1 MCRLFGLHAGAPV
14 DAEFWLIDAPDSLA
28 AQSHRNPDGAGIG
41 AFGADGRPVV
51 SKQPIAA
58 WQDAEFATAARR
70 MHGTTFVA
78 HVRYA
83 STGQHTVANTHP
95 FRQDDRL
102 FAHNGVVQG
111 LPDLDRRLAGLDA
124 AGLDAAGLA
133 GGETDSERVFA
144 LITAETR
151 RHGGD
156 LGEGLEAAIG
166 WIGDRLPVYALNF
179 VLVTASSLW
188 ALRYPAT
195 HELYVL
201 ERPAGGRGS
210 GSAAGGGSRA
220 AAGGGSGAATGR
232 GSGAAAGGGSG
243 AAAGGALDAR
253 SSRIHA
259 RSAHL
264 ANRPSV
270 IVASERM
277 DDDQG
282 WRLLDPGELLSV
294 GPDLAVSSSTPFP
307 AVPRHLLQESDLD
320 PAAAASQHP
329 HS

>member
-1 MCRLFGLHAGAPV
+1 MCRLFGLHAGVAV

-41 AFGADGRPVV
+41 AFGADARPVV

-83 STGQHTVANTHP
+83 STGKHTVANTHP
-95 FRQDDRL
+95 FRQDGRL

-111 LPDLDRRLAGLDA
+111 LPDLDRRLAELDA
-124 AGLDAAGLA
+124 AGLV

-151 RHGGD
+151 RRGGD
-156 LGEGLEAAIG
+156 LGEGLGAAIG
-166 WIGDRLPVYALNF
+166 WIGDRLPVFALNF

-201 ERPAGGRGS
+201 ERPAGGG
-210 GSAAGGGSRA
+210 GGGSESA
-220 AAGGGSGAATGR
+220 AD
-232 GSGAAAGGGSG
+232 
-243 AAAGGALDAR
+243 GALDAR
-253 SSRIHA
+253 SRRIHA

-264 ANRPSV
+264 AERPSV
-270 IVASERM
+270 VIASERM
-277 DDDQG
+277 DDDPG
-282 WRLLDPGELLSV
+282 WRRLDPGELLCV
-294 GPDLAVSSSTPFP
+294 GPDLTVTSSTPFP
-307 AVPRHLLQESDLD
+307 AVPRHLLQEADLD

-329 HS
+329 DS